1 MFTFTS
7 RFANNVVIVLDCLRD
22 DDLQT
27 GVTVFNKLR
36 DLRDY
41 AGHACEVEREKI
53 TDPGDLR
60 IALERIRQRCLA
72 GLRPILHFECH
83 GHKVTGLEIGP
94 QQIPFSWTAL
104 ESLLRPI
111 NVACEGNLGV
121 VMAVCEGLYAITP
134 LRLHRHAPFYFLV
147 GTQDVIRQ
155 GALAD
160 ELPRFYEVLFSTENL
175 DSALEQVPTCRP
187 FHAEKLL
194 ATSLVGYIRDACT
207 GRGKAERQ
215 EQLLTGTKWLIGG
228 FRDIDQMRELR
239 SNLKGQLRDHVSP
252 ELLERYAAPFLGK
265 RQCSF
270 TFDDLLQV
278 VLGNA

>member
-7 RFANNVVIVLDCLRD
+7 KFANNAVIVLDCLRD

-27 GVTVFNKLR
+27 GLAVYNNLR
-36 DLRDY
+36 DLHDY
-41 AGHACEVEREKI
+41 SGHDCVIEHVRIA
-53 TDPGDLR
+53 DPGDLR

-72 GLRPILHFECH
+72 GLLPILHFECH
-83 GHKVTGLEIGP
+83 GDKVKGLEIGT
-94 QQIPFSWTAL
+94 QQIPFSWAAL
-104 ESLLRPI
+104 EGLLRPI

-134 LRLHRHAPFYFLV
+134 LRLHRHAPFYFLL
-147 GTQDVIRQ
+147 GTQDAIRQ

-160 ELPRFYEVLFSTENL
+160 QLPRFYEVLFTTGDL
-175 DSALEQVPTCRP
+175 DRALEQVPSCRP

-194 ATSLVGYIRDACT
+194 AVSVAGYIRNACM
-207 GRGKAERQ
+207 GRGKSERQ
-215 EQLLTGTKWLIGG
+215 EQLLTGTKWLLGG
-228 FRDIDQMRELR
+228 FRDDEQLRELR
-239 SNLKGQLRDHVSP
+239 ANLKGQMRDHLAP

-270 TFDDLLQV
+270 TFEDLLQMT
-278 VLGNA
+278 LNAD